1 MKHIILFVILSS
13 ALYMHQANAQNYRSS
28 DPEVSME
35 TMHSINIKVEKMR
48 TGGFR
53 VTPKM
58 EHYQST
64 KEENEG
70 AERIFD
76 FDKLNGKA
84 FHCDKLDHGCLAPE
98 HEVSVPK

>member
-1 MKHIILFVILSS
+1 MKEIILIVISVI
-13 ALYMHQANAQNYRSS
+13 ALHLQHATAQTYRSS

-35 TMHSINIKVEKMR
+35 TMHSINVKVEKMR

-64 KEENEG
+64 KEDNEG
-70 AERIFD
+70 VERLFD
-76 FDKLNGKA
+76 FDKLGGKA
-84 FHCDKLDHGCLAPE
+84 FHCDKLDQTCLAPE
-98 HEVSVPK
+98 HEVPLPK